1 MIWGRVLCAELVRRL
16 VTSVPVPVANA
27 SPEDFGRAARIC
39 PTPRPSLP
47 QLPPF
52 TFRDAKRYRG
62 NEAMIRRAAALHQ
75 RMRNEICSGGKSIEK

>member
-27 SPEDFGRAARIC
+27 SPEGFGHVTHIY

-62 NEAMIRRAAALHQ
+62 NEAMMRKAARLHQ
-75 RMRNEICSGGKSIEK
+75 RMRSEICSGDKG